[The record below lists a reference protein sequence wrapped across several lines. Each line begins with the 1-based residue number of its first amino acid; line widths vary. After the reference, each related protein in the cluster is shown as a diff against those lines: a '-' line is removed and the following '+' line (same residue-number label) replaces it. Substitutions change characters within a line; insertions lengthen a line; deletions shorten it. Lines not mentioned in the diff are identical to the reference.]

1 MGIPEKRTKIPRE
14 GPKEDPFTED
24 PKEDHAIEDY
34 IKNYCNRILA
44 TKEFIPFVIT
54 FFYQLILGKVYI
66 WNTCFFGSLCYKSVI
81 CNVIFQV

>member
-1 MGIPEKRTKIPRE
+1 MGIPEKRTKNPSE

-34 IKNYCNRILA
+34 IKNYYNRILA

-54 FFYQLILGKVYI
+54 FFYQLILGESI
-66 WNTCFFGSLCYKSVI
+66 SGTPASLLPYVI
-81 CNVIFQV
+81 NQLYVM